1 MSDKGVFI
9 SEPNQ
14 WFNLSSV
21 NELIADQLE
30 LATVL
35 KVYGSFEDPNRRVE
49 ARNLVMDPVTHA
61 PALDGG
67 FVAVNPYEMVIDR
80 QPPAAELQV
89 GLRWRASK
97 RLVLQGT
104 LYNAFSGQRGSYDN
118 ANDLEARLELTPMKF
133 ESFRFFSSA
142 VVTF

>member
-1 MSDKGVFI
+1 MNDTDYERHDGLGLAALVRAGEVSAA
-9 SEPNQ
+9 
-14 WFNLSSV
+14 
-21 NELIADQLE
+21 ELLE
-30 LATVL
+30 A
-35 KVYGSFEDPNRRVE
+35 SWRRVE

-61 PALDGG
+61 PASSGG

-89 GLRWRASK
+89 GLRWRATR
-97 RLVLQGT
+97 RLLLQGT
-104 LYNAFSGQRGSYDN
+104 LYNAFASRRGSYDN

-142 VVTF
+142 VVSF